1 MKSNKKIKQIAVI
14 ILIILSLLGINLSV
28 NKIVKS
34 FSDARNI
41 NSKSGDYTTVQYG
54 EERVEGTDFVTFDAY
69 FLKNS
74 QKYRGEYLPYTKDR
88 DKGYN
93 ATSKNLWIELRV
105 LGNGSL
111 KNAKLLFTQDNVTEK
126 FKMLES
132 ETIAHDSVGINLN
145 QINLKEVPNGK
156 TVLFRVEVNAN
167 LKKFISNDNKV
178 KLVGEYVANDG
189 STTPIEK
196 EVKFTVESSVD
207 NAIAYIAGDYNTQN
221 RSYDEK
227 TLAKKDG
234 KIVINHFFNIN
245 FGNYYHIDN
254 YKLYFDNFTTKE
266 GVIESNIEQFN
277 GHYPSN
283 VEVNIG
289 GLGASDYSVDYDNSN
304 GKLKIRILN
313 VGKLYSRYG
322 TMEIRTLYPESAM
335 DYNNEHIFNLKA
347 KAHAI
352 VENNPNYE
360 NPIISEEVEA
370 TSSVRYAHTPP
381 IIEPPRIDRYYG
393 EINPP
398 NKDNPISRYEGE
410 NPDEDFEDWSVT
422 WGFNIDNK
430 DGNQE

>member
-28 NKIVKS
+28 NKIVKN

-41 NSKSGDYTTVQYG
+41 NAKSGDYTPVQYG
-54 EERVEGTDFVTFDAY
+54 EERVEGTNFVTFDAY

-111 KNAKLLFTQDNVTEK
+111 KNARLLFTQDNITEK

-207 NAIAYIAGDYNTQN
+207 NAIAYIARDYNTQN

-254 YKLYFDNFTTKE
+254 YQLYFDNFTTKE

-393 EINPP
+393 GIKKNRIIG
-398 NKDNPISRYEGE
+398 KARLVYE
-410 NPDEDFEDWSVT
+410 F
-422 WGFNIDNK
+422 K
-430 DGNQE
+430 K